1 MIEIVLDN
9 GVNWLGTAPAY
20 GNGLSKTLV
29 GEVIKSR
36 RKVSV
41 LASNV
46 WHDTTCQGV
55 VGAR

>member
-9 GVNWLGTAPAY
+9 GVNCLGAAPAY
-20 GNGLSKTLV
+20 GNSLSKTLV

-36 RKVSV
+36 RKVPV

-46 WHDTTCQGV
+46 WHDIACQGV

>member
-9 GVNWLGTAPAY
+9 GVNCLGTASAY
-20 GNGLSKTLV
+20 GNGFSKTLV

-41 LASNV
+41 LVSKV
-46 WHDTTCQGV
+46 WHDIACQGV